1 MVSLNLMS
9 QLGESDFAH
18 ERALMQ
24 SEFEVVIDG
33 EQVQQPGEGLDIL
46 ATDGLL
52 GASDFPRDHCCFIY
66 DDRDFGGSRAEFCHD
81 GHD

>member
-1 MVSLNLMS
+1 
-9 QLGESDFAH
+9 
-18 ERALMQ
+18 
-24 SEFEVVIDG
+24 
-33 EQVQQPGEGLDIL
+33 LDIL

-81 GHD
+81 GHN